1 MGTSKFAVPSLINII
16 NSRHQI
22 LGVVTQPDKAKG
34 RGKKIEYSPIKKI
47 ALDNGLSI
55 YQPFKIKETL
65 AIEQINKLKADLIVV
80 VSYGQIIPSEIL
92 FTPQYGSINVHA
104 SLLPKY
110 RGAAP
115 IQRAIMDG
123 DKETGIS
130 IMQMDEGLDTGDII
144 SQAII
149 TIDDKID
156 HGALEKNLAE
166 LGAKLLL
173 SSIEDIE
180 NNKINKIKQDDSQA
194 TYAKMI
200 KREDEY
206 IDWSKTAVEIQR
218 QIRAL
223 DPKPGAYTTIKGK
236 TIKVFKTNIMKNAEN
251 ALSGS
256 VVAISNDSFVV
267 QASDGALE
275 ILELQKEGKKRMSAN
290 EFLKGFNLLAGD
302 LIDS

>member
-104 SLLPKY
+104 SLLPKH